1 MRDNLAYQEKVRE
14 ELIGG
19 EAVMMAPSPLWN
31 HSAVAGNIYG
41 VFGDYLK
48 GKNARRS

>member
-1 MRDNLAYQEKVRE
+1 MRDNLTYQEKVRE

-31 HSAVAGNIYG
+31 HVGEGTAAHRPR
-41 VFGDYLK
+41 DL
-48 GKNARRS
+48 RRSFVIS